1 MAEKRRLEPPSEISD
16 YLWILGL
23 SSQKG
28 TFSTKKSPAGAIRF
42 CPGKQRCQDGVA
54 TSKVEI
60 EILYRLIPFMLNVG
74 NLGVKA

>member
-1 MAEKRRLEPPSEISD
+1 MKNETAFWTYYD
-16 YLWILGL
+16 VFT
-23 SSQKG
+23 KG

-60 EILYRLIPFMLNVG
+60 EILYRSIPFILNVG